1 MRSVS
6 YEFFTLVNFIIYRFT
21 LFDLQVIAFY
31 KEPSQSI
38 VHLDT
43 RLAKW

>member
-1 MRSVS
+1 MHSVS

-21 LFDLQVIAFY
+21 LFGLQVIAFY

-38 VHLDT
+38 IHFDT